1 MDTHVGGP
9 IGEVWQ
15 CVLDCIGRIQE
26 IVTSMLSLR
35 QIRRLEDGRVWIRWW
50 GVAGW
55 WETLFPRLLEWIIA
69 WVGAELDGSR

>member
-1 MDTHVGGP
+1 MDTRVSGP
-9 IGEVWQ
+9 IGEVWE
-15 CVLDCIGRIQE
+15 CVLDRKGRVQE

-35 QIRRLEDGRVWIRWW
+35 QILEDGRVWIRWW

-55 WETLFPRLLEWIIA
+55 RVILVSRLLVWIIT